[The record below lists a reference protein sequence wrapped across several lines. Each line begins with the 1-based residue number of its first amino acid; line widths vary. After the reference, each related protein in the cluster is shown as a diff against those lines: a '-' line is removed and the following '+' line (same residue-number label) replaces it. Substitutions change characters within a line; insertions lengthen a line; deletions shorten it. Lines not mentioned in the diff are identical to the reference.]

1 MSNNLQAAAAVLL
14 SGNNFAKVEKFASFM
29 GLSFISPSTFYRV
42 QKLYS
47 LPAIDEWWEWMRGE
61 LLVEFENEEL
71 VVSGDGQC
79 DSPGYSAK
87 NLCYYLMEVVSE
99 YILEVEVM
107 DKRHVGMK
115 SSTMET
121 RALKNALERLK
132 NVAKVTEVYTDAS
145 SSIKKLVGNYYQ
157 LLCYMK
163 CSYTILGI

>member
-1 MSNNLQAAAAVLL
+1 
-14 SGNNFAKVEKFASFM
+14 
-29 GLSFISPSTFYRV
+29 
-42 QKLYS
+42 
-47 LPAIDEWWEWMRGE
+47 MRGE
-61 LLVEFENEEL
+61 LLVEFGNEEL

-87 NLCYYLMEVVSE
+87 NLCYSLMVSE
-99 YILEVEVM
+99 YILEVEAM

-132 NVAKVTEVYTDAS
+132 NVAKVTEVCTDAS